1 MGSAEQWNA
10 SLLKQIS
17 LQDIDDNQFTK
28 KFKHI
33 YLEQYIHITGR
44 GHKCLE
50 ARPSHVH
57 TSIEYYWLVWFGY
70 SDLEIKDLNHARVTA
85 KKSSGMWNI
94 CPISDNFN
102 VHRMRVN

>member
-1 MGSAEQWNA
+1 MLHYYST
-10 SLLKQIS
+10 IS
-17 LQDIDDNQFTK
+17 LQDIDDNRFTK

-33 YLEQYIHITGR
+33 YLEQYIHSTGR

-57 TSIEYYWLVWFGY
+57 TSTEYQWLVWFGY

-85 KKSSGMWNI
+85 KKKFRHVEYLPNK
-94 CPISDNFN
+94 
-102 VHRMRVN
+102 R